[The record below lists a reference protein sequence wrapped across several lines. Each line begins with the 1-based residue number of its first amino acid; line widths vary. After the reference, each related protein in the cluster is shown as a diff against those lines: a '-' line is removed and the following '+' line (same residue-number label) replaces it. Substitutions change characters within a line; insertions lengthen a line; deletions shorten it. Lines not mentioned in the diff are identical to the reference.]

1 MNSGECL
8 TALVCQLVS
17 CALKLSIREPPLGNT
32 LAVDK
37 PHKECLADGVAFIE
51 YGVYLGYWYVGAT
64 GKPDNL
70 SLVDQRQTQ
79 NVALKVSHGICREWA
94 TAQNERSFTPD
105 KTPRFIVCAAR
116 KPLEG
121 SDCRAADFVYQ

>member
-1 MNSGECL
+1 MQAVPRRVETALERRWPYGCGQVRAVNRMNSGECF

-51 YGVYLGYWYVGAT
+51 YGVYLGYGYVGAA
-64 GKPDNL
+64 GKADNL
-70 SLVDQRQTQ
+70 SLIDQRQTQ
-79 NVALKVSHGICREWA
+79 NVALKVSHGI
-94 TAQNERSFTPD
+94 
-105 KTPRFIVCAAR
+105 
-116 KPLEG
+116 
-121 SDCRAADFVYQ
+121 